1 MFRYL
6 HTLES
11 SSGMEYVPLGFMG
24 LLALAYLFLSFA
36 ECLLWL
42 TECVSSA
49 IRGLKRIQ
57 MSGQEN
63 RGLPSLV
70 AVSAAPD
77 AQTVSHRVPAQK
89 PGILIAAEHGRYRR
103 VLETWFRD
111 HSFTAWVA
119 ADGHQA
125 LELHR
130 VHAKNI
136 ALALLDVFMP
146 RLDGPGTLTA
156 LQRETPSLPCCFM
169 IANLTTGKKA
179 QLLALGAAE
188 VFEKPLLLRETTAI
202 IWSLIQN
209 SKQPQEEQC

>member
-1 MFRYL
+1 
-6 HTLES
+6 
-11 SSGMEYVPLGFMG
+11 MEYVPLAIMG

-42 TECVSSA
+42 TECISSA
-49 IRGLKRIQ
+49 KRSLARTQ
-57 MSGQEN
+57 TDGQEG
-63 RGLPSLV
+63 RWLPSLV
-70 AVSAAPD
+70 AENASPD
-77 AQTVSHRVPAQK
+77 TKTSSHGGTAQK
-89 PGILIAAEHGRYRR
+89 PGILIAANHCRYRR
-103 VLETWFRD
+103 MLETWFCD
-111 HSFTAWVA
+111 HGFTVWVA

-125 LELHR
+125 LEMHR
-130 VHAKNI
+130 AHAKDI

-156 LQRETPSLPCCFM
+156 LQQESPTLPCCFM
-169 IANLTTGKKA
+169 IANLTTGQKA